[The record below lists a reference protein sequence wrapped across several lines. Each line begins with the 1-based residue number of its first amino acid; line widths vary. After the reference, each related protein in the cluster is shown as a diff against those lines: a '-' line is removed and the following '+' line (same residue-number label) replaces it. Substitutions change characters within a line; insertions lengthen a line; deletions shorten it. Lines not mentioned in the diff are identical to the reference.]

1 MLYDWLKIMKMIPE
15 NKDAMQD
22 FICPVCG
29 TKSIKYIYVGDT
41 TTRIGYLPIWCTNC
55 NMGIQISRVSIPQDA
70 RMIEITNVDC
80 IKNTIPN
87 FKILDIHHRRCSNN
101 HVR

>member
-55 NMGIQISRVSIPQDA
+55 NMGIQKKQSKHPSR
-70 RMIEITNVDC
+70 C
-80 IKNTIPN
+80 KNDRNYKCGLYKEYNT
-87 FKILDIHHRRCSNN
+87 KL
-101 HVR
+101 